1 MALNMDEVIA
11 ALESGENAEN
21 AFARGISDE
30 VEKTAEFQ
38 EYEKTAEEKV
48 AEADAEGRI
57 MARGFWDEF
66 QKIAVSMQPQYPA
79 DPGAVVDNPAVEVS
93 RGEAAMPQADKA
105 TQVMAMINQLTA
117 AGKVGAG
124 EITTPAGAMPMQKAD
139 PAEGSA
145 PLVADQ
151 VKAQESAM
159 TGGAPAEKEAGYGIV
174 ADIYN
179 TFFGE

>member
-1 MALNMDEVIA
+1 MDEVIA

-21 AFARGISDE
+21 AFARGISDDA
-30 VEKTAEFQ
+30 EKTAGVYNEQ

-57 MARGFWDEF
+57 MARSFWDEF

-79 DPGAVVDNPAVEVS
+79 DPGSIVDNPAVEVS

-105 TQVMAMINQLTA
+105 MQVMNMINQLTA
-117 AGKVGAG
+117 ASKVGAG
-124 EITTPAGAMPMQKAD
+124 EITTPAGAMPMQKAN

-145 PLVADQ
+145 PLLADQ
-151 VKAQESAM
+151 VRAQESAM
-159 TGGAPAEKEAGYGIV
+159 GASEKEAGYAIV
-174 ADIYN
+174 ANIYN